1 MARSSSTAQKPTP
14 TPSTHPEHW
23 SASAGTRDVA
33 RLDIPPDA
41 HRDRTFEVFVSL
53 AVHNRAERPGATHA
67 LRVLVNGA
75 LEWQRTVPTHPGP
88 GDTLDLRLKRV
99 VPLGQALRL
108 TATSEVAG
116 AVRISL
122 KISADEA

>member
-1 MARSSSTAQKPTP
+1 MARSSSTPPKPKPGTQ
-14 TPSTHPEHW
+14 PEHW

-99 VPLGQALRL
+99 A
-108 TATSEVAG
+108 E
-116 AVRISL
+116 
-122 KISADEA
+122 EAIRRAKGGTWEGNVYKPRSFRKPPRDKMH

>member
-1 MARSSSTAQKPTP
+1 MARSSPTP
-14 TPSTHPEHW
+14 PKPKPSTQPEHW
-23 SASAGTRDVA
+23 STSAGTRDVA

-53 AVHNRAERPGATHA
+53 AVHNRTERPGATHA

-99 VPLGQALRL
+99 VPLGQPLRL
-108 TATSEVAG
+108 TATSEVVG
-116 AVRISL
+116 AVRVSL

>member
-1 MARSSSTAQKPTP
+1 MARSSSTTPKQKPTP
-14 TPSTHPEHW
+14 STQPEHW

>member
-1 MARSSSTAQKPTP
+1 MARSNSTPPA
-14 TPSTHPEHW
+14 PSTRPEHW

-41 HRDRTFEVFVSL
+41 QRDRTFEVFVTL
-53 AVHNRAERPGATHA
+53 AVQNRAERPGATHA

-88 GDTLDLRLKRV
+88 GDTLDLRLTRV
-99 VPLGQALRL
+99 VPLGQPLRL
-108 TATSEVAG
+108 TATSEVVG
-116 AVRISL
+116 AQRVSL

>member
-1 MARSSSTAQKPTP
+1 MARSSSPKPKPGTQ
-14 TPSTHPEHW
+14 PEHW

-53 AVHNRAERPGATHA
+53 AVHNRAERPGASHS

-88 GDTLDLRLKRV
+88 GDTLDLRLTRT
-99 VPLGQALRL
+99 VPLGHALRL
-108 TATSEVAG
+108 TATSEVVGTAR
-116 AVRISL
+116 VSL
-122 KISADEA
+122 TISADEA

>member
-1 MARSSSTAQKPTP
+1 MARSSSTLPKPKPGTQ
-14 TPSTHPEHW
+14 PEHW

-99 VPLGQALRL
+99 VPLGQPLRL

-116 AVRISL
+116 AVRVSL

>member
-1 MARSSSTAQKPTP
+1 MARSSSTPPKPKPGTQ
-14 TPSTHPEHW
+14 PEHW

-53 AVHNRAERPGATHA
+53 AVHNRAERLGATHA

-99 VPLGQALRL
+99 VPLGQPLRL

-116 AVRISL
+116 AVRVSL

>member
-1 MARSSSTAQKPTP
+1 MARSSSSPKPKPGTP
-14 TPSTHPEHW
+14 PEHW

-53 AVHNRAERPGATHA
+53 AVHNRAERPGASHS

-88 GDTLDLRLKRV
+88 GDTLDLRLTRT
-99 VPLGQALRL
+99 VPLGHALRL
-108 TATSEVAG
+108 TATSEVVGTAR
-116 AVRISL
+116 VSL
-122 KISADEA
+122 TISADEA